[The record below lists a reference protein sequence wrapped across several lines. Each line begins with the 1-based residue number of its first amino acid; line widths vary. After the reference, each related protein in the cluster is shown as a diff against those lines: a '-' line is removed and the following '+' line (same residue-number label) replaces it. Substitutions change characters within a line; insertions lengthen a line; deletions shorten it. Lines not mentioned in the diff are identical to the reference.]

1 MATGR
6 SLAQGGVERI
16 GPMDITIDQIMVFAI
31 LAGTLVLFVWGR
43 WRYDLVAV
51 AALVV
56 VFIAGLVP
64 AEAVFL
70 GFGHPAVITVAAV
83 LVLSRGLLNAGVV
96 DTLSSQMARVGP
108 RPMAQVGTLTG
119 IVILC
124 SAFMNNVGALAL
136 LMPVAIW
143 MSRQSGRPPSLLLMP
158 LAFGSLLGGLL
169 TLIGTP
175 PNIIIALYRSE
186 MGLPAFGMFDF
197 LPVGLGAALIGL
209 LFITLLGWRL
219 TPRREGQRA
228 PADLFEIEDYISEV
242 IVPEGARV
250 VGRTI
255 FHLTA
260 AIEKEDEV
268 IVVGLIRGE
277 RHIPAPPWYEVIQAG
292 DILMVEVSPEDLKAL
307 IDDEGLS
314 LAECK
319 GDCKAALGSD
329 DIRLMEAIITP
340 DSPLPGKTA
349 ISLHL
354 RRNFGVNLLAIAR
367 RGRRLERRLGLT
379 EFVIGDILLLQGNDE
394 ALQEVLKTFKCLP
407 LAERGLRIGQS
418 RKVFLALGIFVAAM
432 ALSALNLMPVQIAF
446 TAAAVLMVLVDL
458 VPLGDI
464 YESIDWPVV
473 VLLGAM
479 FPLGH
484 ALENTGG
491 AQLIAEKLL
500 LLSAHLTPMATLAVI
515 MVATMLLSN
524 VINNAAAAVLMA
536 PIAITLAK
544 GMAVS
549 VDPLLMTVA
558 VGASCAFLTP
568 VGHQS
573 NAMVMAPGGY
583 RFGDYWRLGLP
594 LSVLVT
600 VVAVPLILHFWPMAP
615 T

>member
-1 MATGR
+1 MNLT
-6 SLAQGGVERI
+6 L
-16 GPMDITIDQIMVFAI
+16 DQSMVFII
-31 LAGTLVLFVWGR
+31 LLASLVLFIWGR
-43 WRYDLVAV
+43 WRYDIVAV
-51 AALVV
+51 AALVL
-56 VFIAGLVP
+56 VFIAGLIP
-64 AEAVFL
+64 AEQVFL

-96 DTLSSQMARVGP
+96 DTLSRHLARVGS
-108 RPMAQVGTLTG
+108 RPIAQVGTLTG

-124 SAFMNNVGALAL
+124 SGFMNNVGALAL

-158 LAFGSLLGGLL
+158 LAFGSLLGGLV

-175 PNIIIALYRSE
+175 PNIIIALYRAE
-186 MGLPAFGMFDF
+186 TGIPAFGMFDF
-197 LPVGLGAALIGL
+197 VPVGAGAAVVGL
-209 LFITLLGWRL
+209 LFIALLGWRL
-219 TPRREGQRA
+219 TPQREGQSV
-228 PADLFEIEDYISEV
+228 PEELFEIEGYISEV
-242 IVPEGARV
+242 IVPEEAKI

-255 FHLTA
+255 FHLTSA
-260 AIEKEDEV
+260 MEKENEAT
-268 IVVGLIRGE
+268 VVGLIRGE
-277 RHIPAPPWYEVIQAG
+277 RHIPAPSWYEVIQAG
-292 DILMVEVSPEDLKAL
+292 DILMVEASPEDLKAL

-319 GDCKAALGSD
+319 GDCKMALGSD

-349 ISLHL
+349 TSLHL

-367 RGRRLERRLGLT
+367 RGRRLERRLGRT
-379 EFVIGDILLLQGNDE
+379 EFFIGDILLLQGSDE
-394 ALQEVLKTFKCLP
+394 SLQGVLKTFKCLP
-407 LAERGLRIGQS
+407 LAERGLRIGQP
-418 RKVFLALGIFVAAM
+418 RKVLLALSIFVSAM
-432 ALSALNLMPVQIAF
+432 ALTALNILPVQIAF
-446 TAAAVLMVLVDL
+446 TVAAVLMVLVDL

-464 YESIDWPVV
+464 YTSIDWPVI

-484 ALENTGG
+484 ALEITGG
-491 AQLIAEKLL
+491 AKLIAEKLL
-500 LLSAHLTPMATLAVI
+500 LLSAHLSPMGTLAVI
-515 MVATMLLSN
+515 MVGTMLLSN
-524 VINNAAAAVLMA
+524 VVNNAVAAVLMA
-536 PIAITLAK
+536 PIAIILAD

-558 VGASCAFLTP
+558 VGASCPFLTP

-573 NAMVMAPGGY
+573 NALVMAPGGY

-600 VVAVPLILHFWPMAP
+600 VVAVPLILYFWPMAP